1 MHLQIACQTYGD
13 SVAQNLLIDQ
23 FKALVA
29 GLSLG
34 VSSKLFSCVLF
45 EMISFT
51 GITEIHI

>member
-1 MHLQIACQTYGD
+1 MHLQIACQSYGD
-13 SVAQNLLIDQ
+13 SVARNLLIDQ

-45 EMISFT
+45 EMISFK